1 MSAAAIGFARSAL
14 ARALALLVLH
24 TRPSLRP
31 RLSSHPPLT
40 APLPPSLPFP
50 ALPFP
55 LPLQTVV
62 SLVASL
68 EPGGLL
74 LLPGGWRKGLSAA
87 EAHTLLYRYNTALQA
102 GG

>member
-1 MSAAAIGFARSAL
+1 
-14 ARALALLVLH
+14 
-24 TRPSLRP
+24 
-31 RLSSHPPLT
+31 
-40 APLPPSLPFP
+40 
-50 ALPFP
+50 
-55 LPLQTVV
+55 
-62 SLVASL
+62 VASL